1 MLVIEP
7 RLQRALAVKHIESA
21 EQGLLQSKDFSGLPL
36 LFERPAEILR
46 WYLWHGKVMTAAI
59 TLKILEIDCDRLR
72 AETR

>member
-1 MLVIEP
+1 
-7 RLQRALAVKHIESA
+7 
-21 EQGLLQSKDFSGLPL
+21 LQSKDFSGLPL